1 MSTVYLSDE
10 ILNSVYKPARY
21 TGGEIGAVY
30 KKPGTYDVRFAFC
43 FPDNYDVGMS
53 CLGLRILYHLMNEQR
68 DYCYCERCFAP
79 WPDMEEKMRANN
91 IPLFSIETRTPI
103 NEFDLVGFT
112 LQFEMSFTNILN
124 MLDMSNIPMFTKERK
139 YGDPFVCAGGPCA
152 MNPEPLADFVDFFLI
167 GEGEEMNLEML
178 DVYREWKHS
187 GSTDRQE
194 FLRMVSKIPGVYVP
208 SLYDVT
214 YNDDGTVNA
223 ITPVD
228 DTVPVKV
235 RKRIINDLD
244 NVYFPKDIIVPLT
257 EVIHDRIMLELFR
270 GCIRGCRFCQAGFI
284 YRPFREK
291 HADTLVDNAL
301 TLECNSGYEEISL
314 TSLST
319 SDYRELEPLTRQLV
333 DLLAPKKVS
342 LSVPSLRVDEFP
354 DDLLDRIESV
364 RKSGLTIAPEAGTQR
379 MRDVINKGVTMED
392 FDKTIN
398 IAIDKGRDRV
408 KLYFMIGLPTET
420 MEDVEGIAQ
429 MAEHVVDLFK
439 AKNRAKRLT
448 VSLGISSFVPKP
460 FTPFQWEAQDSAVS
474 LKEKQDYLKKRLPR
488 GKITLS
494 WNDTPTSVLE
504 AVFARG
510 DRRTG
515 DILYRAWQKG
525 CKFDSWHEWLNLEAW
540 FQAIEESGL
549 DPKFYTE
556 RARSTDEVLPWSVID
571 VGVTEAF
578 LARERDRAYKGLIT
592 KNCKQA
598 CNMCGAK
605 CFDGGICNEH

>member
-1 MSTVYLSDE
+1 MSKVYLSDE
-10 ILNSVYKPARY
+10 ILNKVTKPARY
-21 TGGEIGAVY
+21 TGGEIGAVM
-30 KKPGTYDVRFAFC
+30 KPEGSYDVRFAFC

-53 CLGLRILYHLMNEQR
+53 CLGLRILYHLMNDKR

-79 WPDMEEKMRANN
+79 WPDMEQEMRAAG
-91 IPLFSIETRTPI
+91 IPLYSIETRTPI
-103 NEFDLVGFT
+103 SEFDMLGFT
-112 LQFEMSFTNILN
+112 LQFEMSYTNVLN
-124 MLDMSNIPMFTKERK
+124 MLDLAGIPLFSRDRE
-139 YGDPFVCAGGPCA
+139 YGHPIICAGGPCA
-152 MNPEPLADFVDFFLI
+152 MNPEPLADFIDFFLI
-167 GEGEEMNLEML
+167 GEGEEMNLEVL

-187 GSTDRQE
+187 GSRDRQE
-194 FLRMVSKIPGVYVP
+194 FLRMVARVPGVYVP
-208 SLYDVT
+208 GLYNVS
-214 YNDDGTVNA
+214 YNGDGTVAA
-223 ITPVD
+223 IEPVEPW
-228 DTVPVKV
+228 VPRRV
-235 RKRIINDLD
+235 RKRIISDLD
-244 NVYFPKDIIVPLT
+244 SVYFPDDIVVPLT

-291 HADTLVDNAL
+291 KAETLIRNAM
-301 TLECNSGYEEISL
+301 TLEQNSGYEEMSL

-333 DLLAPKKVS
+333 DLLSPSKVS

-354 DDLLDRIESV
+354 EDLLDRIESV

-379 MRDVINKGVTMED
+379 LRDVINKGVTIED

-420 MEDVEGIAQ
+420 MDDVEGIALL
-429 MAEHVVDLFK
+429 AEHVVELFK
-439 AKNRAKRLT
+439 AKGRAKHLT
-448 VSLGISSFVPKP
+448 VSLGVSSFVPKP
-460 FTPFQWEAQDSAVS
+460 FTPFQWEAQDSAEV
-474 LKEKQDYLKKRLPR
+474 LKEKQNYLKKRLPR

-525 CKFDSWHEWLNLEAW
+525 CKFDSWGDQLNLEGW
-540 FQAIEESGL
+540 NQAIAESGL
-549 DPKFYTE
+549 KPEFYTE

-571 VGVTEAF
+571 VGVTDEF
-578 LARERDRAYKGLIT
+578 FKRERQRAYDAVVT
-592 KNCKQA
+592 KNCKRA
-598 CNMCGAK
+598 CSGCGAK
-605 CFDGGICNEH
+605 CFNGGICIEH

>member
-1 MSTVYLSDE
+1 
-10 ILNSVYKPARY
+10 
-21 TGGEIGAVY
+21 
-30 KKPGTYDVRFAFC
+30 
-43 FPDNYDVGMS
+43 
-53 CLGLRILYHLMNEQR
+53 
-68 DYCYCERCFAP
+68 
-79 WPDMEEKMRANN
+79 
-91 IPLFSIETRTPI
+91 
-103 NEFDLVGFT
+103 
-112 LQFEMSFTNILN
+112 
-124 MLDMSNIPMFTKERK
+124 
-139 YGDPFVCAGGPCA
+139 
-152 MNPEPLADFVDFFLI
+152 MNPEPLADFIDFFLI

-178 DVYREWKHS
+178 DVYRQWKHS
-187 GSTDRQE
+187 GSTDRNE
-194 FLRMVSKIPGVYVP
+194 FLRMVARVPGVYVP
-208 SLYDVT
+208 SLYDVS
-214 YNDDGTVNA
+214 YNEDGTIAA
-223 ITPVD
+223 IEPKED
-228 DTVPVKV
+228 FVPRSV
-235 RKRIINDLD
+235 RKRIISDLD
-244 NVYFPKDIIVPLT
+244 KVYFPENIVVPLT
-257 EVIHDRIMLELFR
+257 KVIHDRIMLELFR

-291 HADTLVDNAL
+291 HADTLVDNAM
-301 TLECNSGYEEISL
+301 TLECNSGYEEMSL

-319 SDYRELEPLTRQLV
+319 SDYRELEPLTRKLV
-333 DLLAPKKVS
+333 ELLTPQKVS

-429 MAEHVVDLFK
+429 MAEHVVELFK
-439 AKNRAKRLT
+439 AKNRARRLT

-460 FTPFQWEAQDSAVS
+460 FTPFQWEAQDTAEM
-474 LKEKQDYLKKRLPR
+474 LKEKQDYLKRRLPR

-504 AVFARG
+504 ALFARG

-515 DILYRAWQKG
+515 DILYRAWQNG
-525 CKFDSWHEWLNLEAW
+525 CKFDSWNEHLNLDGW
-540 FQAIEESGL
+540 YKAIEDSGL

-556 RARSTDEVLPWSVID
+556 RARSTDEILPWSVID

-578 LARERDRAYKGLIT
+578 LARERDRAYKGLVT

-598 CNMCGAK
+598 CSMCGAK